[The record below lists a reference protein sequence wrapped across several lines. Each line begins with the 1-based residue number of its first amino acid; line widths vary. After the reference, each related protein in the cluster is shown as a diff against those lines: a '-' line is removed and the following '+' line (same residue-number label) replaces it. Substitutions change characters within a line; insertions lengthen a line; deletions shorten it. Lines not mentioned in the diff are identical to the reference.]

1 MMNFEI
7 AVVKMPDGTERRLT
21 STEFVAIPLGE
32 RIQLMTGSKIKFYR
46 GGEQISPLDAVRRT
60 TT

>member
-1 MMNFEI
+1 MMNFDV

-21 STEFVAIPLGE
+21 SAEFVAIPLGE

-46 GGEQISPLDAVRRT
+46 DGTQISPLEAIRRT
-60 TT
+60 SA